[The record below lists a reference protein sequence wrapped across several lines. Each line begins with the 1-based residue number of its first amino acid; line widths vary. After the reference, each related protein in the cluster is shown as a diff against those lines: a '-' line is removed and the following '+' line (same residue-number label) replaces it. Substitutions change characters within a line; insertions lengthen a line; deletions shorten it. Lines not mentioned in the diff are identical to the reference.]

1 VTAGRISETMMEE
14 LPRRDALRLAAGCA
28 LVALGAQ
35 GCSAGRAAG
44 QQDRQ
49 GGSPSSGAVPAS
61 PARRVV
67 AEVSAVL
74 PGGALDVSAA
84 AGRPAYLIQSAGS
97 VRMLSATCTHSG
109 CLVTWQKQRSKF
121 VCPCHGGTYDGQ
133 GAVVSG
139 PPPRPLDQLP
149 ISVQNG
155 NVYLASDTPATP

>member
-1 VTAGRISETMMEE
+1 MEE

-28 LVALGAQ
+28 LVSLGAQ

-49 GGSPSSGAVPAS
+49 GGPSSGSVPVS

-67 AEVSAVL
+67 AEVSAV
-74 PGGALDVSAA
+74 PPHGALDVSAA
-84 AGRPAYLIQSAGS
+84 AGRPAYLIGSEGS
-97 VRMLSATCTHSG
+97 VRMLSAMCTHAG
-109 CLVTWQKQRSKF
+109 CLVTWQKQRSQF

-133 GAVVSG
+133 GAVLSG

-149 ISVQNG
+149 INVENG
-155 NVYLASDTPATP
+155 TVYLSHETPATP